1 MSYTLHQIAKILST
15 SSKGNDGGPIQ
26 HFVTDSRK
34 VNFPEQTLF
43 FAISGHRR
51 TGAIF
56 IPELYL
62 RGVKYFVIDI
72 DIDES
77 LYPGAVFFKVTNT
90 IQALQTIAVHHR
102 SRFNIPVI
110 GITGSNGKTIVKEWL
125 FQLLQSDY
133 TIVRSPRSYNS
144 QIGVPLSVLQMNA
157 HHTLGIFEAG
167 ISTINEMQALE
178 KIIQPTI
185 GVFTNITDVHS
196 EGFASNLIKTTE
208 KALLFSHTAEVIV
221 AADFVKYPIK
231 LAGNII
237 TWGSNQADTLY
248 VLEQVKCGD
257 YTAIKAIYL
266 HKEISINIPFVD
278 DISIQNALTCFTV
291 LLFLGYDLSTIQLK
305 IAQLEHVEMRMQ
317 LRKGINNCF
326 VLNDSYSNDKISLSL
341 ALNFLKEQAA
351 DQQKTVVLSDIIESG
366 QNDATLYNEVVLLL
380 KQSGVNKLYAIGE
393 TITRFLSTKIVQDN
407 WLDNTIQ
414 VALFKSTDDFLNELN
429 QHHFQNEYILLKGA
443 RKFEFEQIANWL
455 EYQVHQTVLEI
466 NLSSLVKNLTIYQS
480 ILKPSTR
487 LMAMVKAFSYG
498 SGAGEV
504 ARKLQQQQVDYLAVA
519 YADEGVAL
527 RKAGVSLPIMVMSP
541 DEHSFD
547 VLINYNLEPEI
558 FSFDIFYSFQQFLIK
573 EGIPQY
579 PIHLKLNTG
588 MNRLGFEPHE
598 INTLTTSIIEKQQ
611 VIVKS
616 VFSHLVASEEAALD
630 EFTQQQVNLFST
642 CCFELEQQLGYTVI
656 KHIANTAAIA
666 RNPAYQLDMVR
677 LGIGL
682 YGIDSAVS
690 DKFNLQQ
697 VATLKTTVA
706 QIRKVLAG
714 DTVGYGRKGILT
726 RDSLIATVRIGY
738 ADGYSRRL
746 GNGVGKMFINGA
758 YAPVIGNVCMDMTM
772 LDITDI
778 PDVIPGDVV
787 EVFGNH
793 VTIQSLAADSG
804 TIAYEIMTG
813 INQRVKRMYFEE

>member
-1 MSYTLHQIAKILST
+1 
-15 SSKGNDGGPIQ
+15 
-26 HFVTDSRK
+26 
-34 VNFPEQTLF
+34 
-43 FAISGHRR
+43 
-51 TGAIF
+51 
-56 IPELYL
+56 
-62 RGVKYFVIDI
+62 
-72 DIDES
+72 
-77 LYPGAVFFKVTNT
+77 
-90 IQALQTIAVHHR
+90 
-102 SRFNIPVI
+102 
-110 GITGSNGKTIVKEWL
+110 
-125 FQLLQSDY
+125 
-133 TIVRSPRSYNS
+133 
-144 QIGVPLSVLQMNA
+144 
-157 HHTLGIFEAG
+157 
-167 ISTINEMQALE
+167 
-178 KIIQPTI
+178 
-185 GVFTNITDVHS
+185 
-196 EGFASNLIKTTE
+196 
-208 KALLFSHTAEVIV
+208 
-221 AADFVKYPIK
+221 
-231 LAGNII
+231 
-237 TWGSNQADTLY
+237 
-248 VLEQVKCGD
+248 
-257 YTAIKAIYL
+257 
-266 HKEISINIPFVD
+266 
-278 DISIQNALTCFTV
+278 
-291 LLFLGYDLSTIQLK
+291 
-305 IAQLEHVEMRMQ
+305 
-317 LRKGINNCF
+317 
-326 VLNDSYSNDKISLSL
+326 
-341 ALNFLKEQAA
+341 
-351 DQQKTVVLSDIIESG
+351 
-366 QNDATLYNEVVLLL
+366 
-380 KQSGVNKLYAIGE
+380 
-393 TITRFLSTKIVQDN
+393 
-407 WLDNTIQ
+407 
-414 VALFKSTDDFLNELN
+414 
-429 QHHFQNEYILLKGA
+429 
-443 RKFEFEQIANWL
+443 
-455 EYQVHQTVLEI
+455 
-466 NLSSLVKNLTIYQS
+466 
-480 ILKPSTR
+480 
-487 LMAMVKAFSYG
+487 
-498 SGAGEV
+498 
-504 ARKLQQQQVDYLAVA
+504 
-519 YADEGVAL
+519 
-527 RKAGVSLPIMVMSP
+527 MVMSP

-726 RDSLIATVRIGY
+726 RDSVIATVRIGY